1 MNDKVVLGT
10 SESIRWENN
19 QLLFFEDHY
28 RSLLAKMRMK
38 RMPIGMYFTPDWLLA
53 HINAWIKS
61 TETLDTA
68 VIDVVVQW
76 SGRGDVSVQIFSEV
90 PRLSAHTVIDLYRDY
105 YITPGLAQFPL
116 TDFTALNYLASVYGL
131 ENEYDV
137 CLLMNTQKELVQ
149 THLGSFFCVMDQ
161 DIVTPELN
169 SGLLVNVWR
178 SQAVKAF
185 NEAGLKVV
193 EKPMGL
199 FDLQKAQGV
208 FVLGPQTGFLIV
220 DQFRKTAF
228 DRSSCHQVMDIWS
241 KIASNH

>member
-1 MNDKVVLGT
+1 MNEKIVLIT
-10 SESIRWENN
+10 TESIRWEKNR
-19 QLLFFEDHY
+19 LLFFEDHY

-38 RMPIGMYFTPDWLLA
+38 RMPIGMQFTPEWLIA
-53 HINAWIKS
+53 QITDRINPS
-61 TETLDTA
+61 ETLDTS

-76 SGRGDVSVQIFSEV
+76 SGQGDVSVQIFSEV
-90 PRLSAHTVIDLYRDY
+90 PRLLKQTVIDLYRDY
-105 YITPGLAQFPL
+105 YITPGLAQFPM

-161 DIVTPELN
+161 EIVTPELN
-169 SGLLVNVWR
+169 SGLLINVWR
-178 SQAVKAF
+178 TQAIKGF

-193 EKPMGL
+193 EKPMSL
-199 FDLQKAQGV
+199 FDLQKADGV
-208 FVLGPQTGFLIV
+208 FVLGPQTGFLAV

-228 DRSSCHQVMDIWS
+228 DRSSCQHALDSWD
-241 KIASNH
+241 KISQ

>member
-1 MNDKVVLGT
+1 MNEKIVLST
-10 SESIRWENN
+10 TESIRWEKNR
-19 QLLFFEDHY
+19 LLFFEDHY

-38 RMPIGMYFTPDWLLA
+38 RMPIGMQFTPEWLLA
-53 HINAWIKS
+53 QITDRINPS
-61 TETLDTA
+61 ETLDTS

-76 SGRGDVSVQIFSEV
+76 SGQGDVSVQIFSEV
-90 PRLSAHTVIDLYRDY
+90 PRLLKQTVIDLYRDY
-105 YITPGLAQFPL
+105 YITPGLAQFPM

-161 DIVTPELN
+161 EIVTPELN
-169 SGLLVNVWR
+169 SGLLINVWR
-178 SQAVKAF
+178 TQAIKGF

-193 EKPMGL
+193 EKSMSL
-199 FDLQKAQGV
+199 FDLQKADGV
-208 FVLGPQTGFLIV
+208 FVLGPQTGFLAV

-228 DRSSCHQVMDIWS
+228 DRSSCQHALDSWD
-241 KIASNH
+241 KISQ

>member
-1 MNDKVVLGT
+1 MNEKIVLIT
-10 SESIRWENN
+10 TESIRWEKNR
-19 QLLFFEDHY
+19 LLFFEDHY

-38 RMPIGMYFTPDWLLA
+38 RMPIGMQFTPEWLLA
-53 HINAWIKS
+53 QITDRINPS
-61 TETLDTA
+61 ETLDTS

-76 SGRGDVSVQIFSEV
+76 SGQGDVSVQIFSEV
-90 PRLSAHTVIDLYRDY
+90 PRLLKQTVIDLYRDY
-105 YITPGLAQFPL
+105 YITPGLAQFPM

-161 DIVTPELN
+161 EIVTPELN
-169 SGLLVNVWR
+169 SGLLINVWR
-178 SQAVKAF
+178 TQAIKGF

-193 EKPMGL
+193 EKPMSL
-199 FDLQKAQGV
+199 FDLQKADGV
-208 FVLGPQTGFLIV
+208 FVLGPQTGFLAV

-228 DRSSCHQVMDIWS
+228 DRSSCQHALDSWD
-241 KIASNH
+241 KISA

>member
-1 MNDKVVLGT
+1 MNEKIVLST
-10 SESIRWENN
+10 TESIRWEKNR
-19 QLLFFEDHY
+19 LLFFEDHY

-38 RMPIGMYFTPDWLLA
+38 RMPIGMQFTPEWLIA
-53 HINAWIKS
+53 QITDRINPS
-61 TETLDTA
+61 ETLDTS

-76 SGRGDVSVQIFSEV
+76 SGQGDVSVQIFSEV
-90 PRLSAHTVIDLYRDY
+90 PRLLKQTVIDLYRDY
-105 YITPGLAQFPL
+105 YITPGLAQFPM

-161 DIVTPELN
+161 EIVTPELN
-169 SGLLVNVWR
+169 SGLLINVWR
-178 SQAVKAF
+178 TQAIKGF

-193 EKPMGL
+193 EKPMSL
-199 FDLQKAQGV
+199 FDLQKADGV
-208 FVLGPQTGFLIV
+208 FVLGPQTGFLAV

-228 DRSSCHQVMDIWS
+228 DRSSCQHALDSWD
-241 KIASNH
+241 KISA

>member
-1 MNDKVVLGT
+1 MNEKIVLIT
-10 SESIRWENN
+10 TESIRWEKNR
-19 QLLFFEDHY
+19 LLFFEDHY

-38 RMPIGMYFTPDWLLA
+38 RMPIGMQFTPEWLIA
-53 HINAWIKS
+53 QITDRINPS
-61 TETLDTA
+61 ETLDTS

-76 SGRGDVSVQIFSEV
+76 SGQGDVSVQIFSEV
-90 PRLSAHTVIDLYRDY
+90 PRLLKQTVIDLYRDY
-105 YITPGLAQFPL
+105 YITPGLAQFPM

-161 DIVTPELN
+161 EIVTPELN
-169 SGLLVNVWR
+169 SGLLINVWR
-178 SQAVKAF
+178 TQAIKGF

-193 EKPMGL
+193 EKSMSL
-199 FDLQKAQGV
+199 FDLQKADGV
-208 FVLGPQTGFLIV
+208 FVLGPQTGFLAV

-228 DRSSCHQVMDIWS
+228 DRSSCQHALDSWD
-241 KIASNH
+241 KISA

>member
-1 MNDKVVLGT
+1 MNEKIVLST
-10 SESIRWENN
+10 TESIRWEKNR
-19 QLLFFEDHY
+19 LLFFEDHY

-38 RMPIGMYFTPDWLLA
+38 RMPIGMQFTPEWLIA
-53 HINAWIKS
+53 QITDRINPS
-61 TETLDTA
+61 ETLDTS

-76 SGRGDVSVQIFSEV
+76 SGQGDVSVQIFSEV
-90 PRLSAHTVIDLYRDY
+90 PRLLKQTVIDLYRDY
-105 YITPGLAQFPL
+105 YITPGLAQFPM

-161 DIVTPELN
+161 EIVTPELN
-169 SGLLVNVWR
+169 SGLLINVWR
-178 SQAVKAF
+178 TQAIKGF

-193 EKPMGL
+193 EKPMSL
-199 FDLQKAQGV
+199 FDLQKADGV
-208 FVLGPQTGFLIV
+208 FVLGPQTGFLAV

-228 DRSSCHQVMDIWS
+228 DRSSCQHALDSWD
-241 KIASNH
+241 KISQ

>member
-1 MNDKVVLGT
+1 MNEKIVLST
-10 SESIRWENN
+10 TESIRWEKNR
-19 QLLFFEDHY
+19 LLFFEDHY

-38 RMPIGMYFTPDWLLA
+38 RIPIGMQFTPEWLLA
-53 HINAWIKS
+53 QITDRINPS
-61 TETLDTA
+61 ETLDTS

-76 SGRGDVSVQIFSEV
+76 SGQGDVSVQIFSEV
-90 PRLSAHTVIDLYRDY
+90 PRLLKQTVIDLYRDY
-105 YITPGLAQFPL
+105 YITPGIAQFPM

-161 DIVTPELN
+161 EIVTPELN
-169 SGLLVNVWR
+169 SGLLINVWR
-178 SQAVKAF
+178 TQAIKGF

-193 EKPMGL
+193 EKPMSL
-199 FDLQKAQGV
+199 FDLQKADGV
-208 FVLGPQTGFLIV
+208 FVLGPQTGFLAV

-228 DRSSCHQVMDIWS
+228 DRSSCQHALDSWD
-241 KIASNH
+241 KISQ

>member
-1 MNDKVVLGT
+1 MNEKIVLST
-10 SESIRWENN
+10 TESIRWEKNRI
-19 QLLFFEDHY
+19 LFFEDHY

-38 RMPIGMYFTPDWLLA
+38 RMPIGMQFTPEWLIA
-53 HINAWIKS
+53 QITDRINPS
-61 TETLDTA
+61 ETLDTS

-76 SGRGDVSVQIFSEV
+76 SGQGDVSVQIFSEV
-90 PRLSAHTVIDLYRDY
+90 PRLLKQTVIDLYRDY
-105 YITPGLAQFPL
+105 YITPGLAQFPM

-161 DIVTPELN
+161 EIVTPELN
-169 SGLLVNVWR
+169 SGLLINVWR
-178 SQAVKAF
+178 TQAIKGF

-193 EKPMGL
+193 EKPMSL
-199 FDLQKAQGV
+199 FDLQKADGV
-208 FVLGPQTGFLIV
+208 FVLGPQTGFIAV

-228 DRSSCHQVMDIWS
+228 DRSSCQHALDSWD
-241 KIASNH
+241 KISQ

>member
-1 MNDKVVLGT
+1 MNEKIVLST
-10 SESIRWENN
+10 TESIRWEKNR
-19 QLLFFEDHY
+19 LLFFEDHY

-38 RMPIGMYFTPDWLLA
+38 RMPIGMQFTPEWLLA
-53 HINAWIKS
+53 QITDRINPS
-61 TETLDTA
+61 ETLDTS

-76 SGRGDVSVQIFSEV
+76 SGQGDVSVQIFSEV
-90 PRLSAHTVIDLYRDY
+90 PRLLKQTVIDLYRDY
-105 YITPGLAQFPL
+105 YITPGLAQFPM

-161 DIVTPELN
+161 EIVTPELN
-169 SGLLVNVWR
+169 SGLLINVWR
-178 SQAVKAF
+178 TQAIKGF

-193 EKPMGL
+193 EKPMSL
-199 FDLQKAQGV
+199 FDLQKADGV
-208 FVLGPQTGFLIV
+208 FVLGPQTGFLAV

-228 DRSSCHQVMDIWS
+228 DRSSCQHALDSWD
-241 KIASNH
+241 KISA

>member
-1 MNDKVVLGT
+1 MNEKIVLST
-10 SESIRWENN
+10 TESIRWEKNR
-19 QLLFFEDHY
+19 LLFFEDHY

-38 RMPIGMYFTPDWLLA
+38 RMPIGMQFTPEWLLA
-53 HINAWIKS
+53 QITDRINPS
-61 TETLDTA
+61 ETLDTS

-76 SGRGDVSVQIFSEV
+76 SGQGDVSVQIFSEV
-90 PRLSAHTVIDLYRDY
+90 PRLLKQTVIDLYRDY
-105 YITPGLAQFPL
+105 YITPGIAQFPM

-161 DIVTPELN
+161 EIVTPELN
-169 SGLLVNVWR
+169 SGLLINVWR
-178 SQAVKAF
+178 TQAIKGF

-193 EKPMGL
+193 EKPMSL
-199 FDLQKAQGV
+199 FDLQKADGV
-208 FVLGPQTGFLIV
+208 FVLGPQTGFLAV

-228 DRSSCHQVMDIWS
+228 DRSSCQHALDSWD
-241 KIASNH
+241 KISQ

>member
-1 MNDKVVLGT
+1 MNEKIVLST
-10 SESIRWENN
+10 TESIRWEKNR
-19 QLLFFEDHY
+19 LLFFEDHY

-38 RMPIGMYFTPDWLLA
+38 RMPIGMQFTPEWLLA
-53 HINAWIKS
+53 QITDRINPS
-61 TETLDTA
+61 ETLDTS

-76 SGRGDVSVQIFSEV
+76 SGQGDVSVQIFSEV
-90 PRLSAHTVIDLYRDY
+90 PRLLKQTVIDLYRDY
-105 YITPGLAQFPL
+105 YITPGLAQFPM

-161 DIVTPELN
+161 EIVTPELN
-169 SGLLVNVWR
+169 SGLLINVWR
-178 SQAVKAF
+178 TQAIKGF

-193 EKPMGL
+193 EKPMSL
-199 FDLQKAQGV
+199 FDLQKADGV
-208 FVLGPQTGFLIV
+208 FVLGPQTGFLAV

-228 DRSSCHQVMDIWS
+228 DRSSCQHALDSWD
-241 KIASNH
+241 KISQ

>member
-1 MNDKVVLGT
+1 MNEKIVLIT
-10 SESIRWENN
+10 TESIRWEKNR
-19 QLLFFEDHY
+19 LLFFEDHY

-38 RMPIGMYFTPDWLLA
+38 RMPIGMQFTPEWLLA
-53 HINAWIKS
+53 QITDRINPS
-61 TETLDTA
+61 ETLDTS

-76 SGRGDVSVQIFSEV
+76 SGQGDVSVQIFSEV
-90 PRLSAHTVIDLYRDY
+90 PRLLKQTVIDLYRDY
-105 YITPGLAQFPL
+105 YITPGLAQFPM

-161 DIVTPELN
+161 EIVTPELN
-169 SGLLVNVWR
+169 SGLLINVWR
-178 SQAVKAF
+178 TQAIKGF

-193 EKPMGL
+193 EKPMSL
-199 FDLQKAQGV
+199 FDLQKADGV
-208 FVLGPQTGFLIV
+208 FVLGPQTGFLAV

-228 DRSSCHQVMDIWS
+228 DRSSCQHALDSWD
-241 KIASNH
+241 KISQ

>member
-1 MNDKVVLGT
+1 MNEKIVLST
-10 SESIRWENN
+10 TESIRWEKNR
-19 QLLFFEDHY
+19 LLFFEDHY

-38 RMPIGMYFTPDWLLA
+38 RMPIGMQFTPEWLLA
-53 HINAWIKS
+53 QITDRINPS
-61 TETLDTA
+61 ETLDTS

-76 SGRGDVSVQIFSEV
+76 SGQGDVSVQIFSEV
-90 PRLSAHTVIDLYRDY
+90 PRLLKQTVIDLYRDY
-105 YITPGLAQFPL
+105 YITPGLAQFPM

-161 DIVTPELN
+161 EIVTPELN
-169 SGLLVNVWR
+169 SGLLINVWR
-178 SQAVKAF
+178 TQAIKGF

-193 EKPMGL
+193 EKSMSL
-199 FDLQKAQGV
+199 FDLQKADGV
-208 FVLGPQTGFLIV
+208 FVLGPQTGFIAV

-228 DRSSCHQVMDIWS
+228 DRSSCQHALDSWD
-241 KIASNH
+241 KISA

>member
-1 MNDKVVLGT
+1 MNEKIVLST
-10 SESIRWENN
+10 TESIRWEKNR
-19 QLLFFEDHY
+19 LLFFEDHY

-38 RMPIGMYFTPDWLLA
+38 RMPIGMQFTPEWLLA
-53 HINAWIKS
+53 QITDRINPS
-61 TETLDTA
+61 ETLDTS

-76 SGRGDVSVQIFSEV
+76 SGQGDVSVQIFSEV
-90 PRLSAHTVIDLYRDY
+90 PRLLKQTVIDLYRDY
-105 YITPGLAQFPL
+105 YITPGLAQFPM

-161 DIVTPELN
+161 EIVTPELN
-169 SGLLVNVWR
+169 SGLLINVWR
-178 SQAVKAF
+178 TQAIKGF

-193 EKPMGL
+193 EKSMSL
-199 FDLQKAQGV
+199 FDLQKADGV
-208 FVLGPQTGFLIV
+208 FVLGPQTGFLAV

-228 DRSSCHQVMDIWS
+228 DRSSCQHALDSWD
-241 KIASNH
+241 KISA